1 MSQKKSQSH
10 KQHADTPS
18 QLITD
23 VVIIISWSMNNNTKR
38 TITQLTTQSP
48 QAFKPVRRTLDFEKI
63 GESTEGTGVTGR
75 VFIRG
80 E

>member
-1 MSQKKSQSH
+1 
-10 KQHADTPS
+10 
-18 QLITD
+18 
-23 VVIIISWSMNNNTKR
+23 MNNNTKR

-48 QAFKPVRRTLDFEKI
+48 PAFKPVRRTLDFEKI

-80 E
+80 D